1 MENKTVF
8 LVLGV
13 RAGKRSR
20 FGVQIPEP
28 YEIKQPLKV
37 IRLCFSACFPPPPPH
52 LLLAE
57 EYLDLKVIC

>member
-28 YEIKQPLKV
+28 YEIKQPFTV
-37 IRLCFSACFPPPPPH
+37 IRFCFSACFPRRH
-52 LLLAE
+52 LIF
-57 EYLDLKVIC
+57 YWLKNI